1 MARRVGMTVSLGGA
15 VALTLAGCAPV
26 EPPERPAAASP
37 QIAPDLPVGTSTDI
51 SLFSDVPS
59 ASSEAAFLR
68 LGYSVVARDGAVA
81 TWRNVRTGA
90 CAEVTVAGDTIT
102 AVEMLRA
109 GSC

>member
-1 MARRVGMTVSLGGA
+1 MARRVGMTMWLWGA
-15 VALTLAGCAPV
+15 VALTLAACAPFD
-26 EPPERPAAASP
+26 PPDKPASASP

-51 SLFSDVPS
+51 SLFTDVPS

-68 LGYSVVARDGAVA
+68 LGYTVVARDGEVA
-81 TWRNVRTGA
+81 TWRNGRTGA
-90 CAEVTVAGDTIT
+90 CAEVTVSGDTIT